1 MGGVLRKKK
10 CFSPYL
16 SGTDLLRPV
25 LATPTAA
32 GSEFRHVLTPGQT
45 CEFTSLFTPPQVP
58 GSGFQGPPL
67 DSSVHPW
74 AGLRGASQPRCN
86 ALPSQK
92 GMPRL
97 LCPGLL
103 EAALRPR

>member
-1 MGGVLRKKK
+1 MGHVLRKKK
-10 CFSPYL
+10 CFSLYL

-32 GSEFRHVLTPGQT
+32 GSEFRHVLTAGQT
-45 CEFTSLFTPPQVP
+45 CEFTSLFTPHQVP

-67 DSSVHPW
+67 DSRVHPC
-74 AGLRGASQPRCN
+74 AGLRGALQPRCN

-92 GMPRL
+92 GCCARGSWKPPL
-97 LCPGLL
+97 DPD
-103 EAALRPR
+103 ES